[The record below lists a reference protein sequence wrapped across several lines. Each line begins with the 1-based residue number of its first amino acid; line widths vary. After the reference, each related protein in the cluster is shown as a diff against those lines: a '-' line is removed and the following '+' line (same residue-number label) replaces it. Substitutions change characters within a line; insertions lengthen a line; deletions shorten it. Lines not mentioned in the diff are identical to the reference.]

1 MFKSLSSIRSLYIY
15 MIKSI
20 VEFPLQAISWNMAYR
35 IANNRI
41 YKTSEAKKFQEDI
54 AMCYQGEY
62 YEGEVIME
70 IHVYRNPII
79 DCDNASKLIMDS
91 LEGQAYKRD
100 SQVRREIIEKFKC
113 EKGQDKIII
122 TIEPYVNLE

>member
-1 MFKSLSSIRSLYIY
+1 

-20 VEFPLQAISWNMAYR
+20 VEFPLQAISWNRAYR

-62 YEGEVIME
+62 YEGEVVMQID
-70 IHVYRNPII
+70 VYRNPRI
-79 DCDNASKLIMDS
+79 DTDNSSKLIMDS
-91 LEGQAYKRD
+91 LEGKAYKKD
-100 SQVRREIIEKFKC
+100 SQVVDERIRKFKC
-113 EKGQDKIII
+113 EKGEDKIII
-122 TIEPYVNLE
+122 TIRPYVN